1 MIAQL
6 AAEGLPVDGCCRVLG
21 VSDSGYYAYRSR
33 PLSARALRQQWLT
46 GLISEVH
53 LDPLAPEVATGD
65 YLRSWLA
72 GRGRLKQSTAR
83 SYREHIEHYLVPPL
97 GDIPVARLRAD
108 HIAQMFETIRGWNA
122 SIGQQRA
129 EGRAL
134 IVLEGDVR
142 KVPQVVGNA
151 TMHRVYATLRG
162 ALNAAVKQ
170 RLIQWNPCAGVEL
183 PPEER
188 EPGEV
193 WSPEQV
199 GAFLDATASHR
210 LHLLWRL
217 MLLRGMRRGECW
229 RYWSDVDFDSG
240 LIRVTRT
247 TLQLGGKIVTETPK
261 TEKSRRIIS
270 LDPES
275 VQLLRQH

>member
-1 MIAQL
+1 
-6 AAEGLPVDGCCRVLG
+6 
-21 VSDSGYYAYRSR
+21 
-33 PLSARALRQQWLT
+33 
-46 GLISEVH
+46 
-53 LDPLAPEVATGD
+53 
-65 YLRSWLA
+65 
-72 GRGRLKQSTAR
+72 
-83 SYREHIEHYLVPPL
+83 
-97 GDIPVARLRAD
+97 
-108 HIAQMFETIRGWNA
+108 
-122 SIGQQRA
+122 
-129 EGRAL
+129 
-134 IVLEGDVR
+134 
-142 KVPQVVGNA
+142 
-151 TMHRVYATLRG
+151 MHRVYATLRG